1 MVETVVFSRTDEQFK
16 EYAARGIQKRIDAG
30 ELTELDA
37 QQIGEFVSVLRA
49 TENISS
55 SRAYKVTNTLS
66 CAARFFK
73 VPLCQ
78 NTISDVYEGVAN
90 LKTGKRILAEH
101 MTRTGTLSQN
111 TLHDYWKMMKRFY
124 IWLIDE
130 QYCTSLQKDKLLKIK
145 TPSPKKVTKT
155 PDMLLTE
162 EEICK
167 IVQACSSVR
176 DKALISTLYESGCR
190 IHEIGCLKWKDISFD
205 KHFAKLHTN
214 GKTGKDRYIPLVSSR
229 GYLAE
234 WKNMYLQFGTPSND
248 MPVFVTDKGKSF
260 SYQYLKNLITKLAKE
275 GRVEKKITPHI
286 FRHSRITHLIRQ
298 GLPQQTLS
306 LMMWGSVTS
315 NMLETYLHLANCDV
329 EREVGKLAGIDVS
342 EGNKEEQVF
351 KPRICPRCLRTCSP
365 DLNFCPTCG
374 APLSQDA
381 AHDLQSLKEE
391 LHRDERYNQLLADL
405 QNRLNI
411 LESMQQH

>member
-1 MVETVVFSRTDEQFK
+1 MVKTVVFSKTDEQFK
-16 EYAARGIQKRIDAG
+16 EYAARGIKNRIDAG

-37 QQIGEFVSVLRA
+37 QQIREFVSVLKA

-55 SRAYKVTNTLS
+55 SRAYKITNSLS

-78 NTISDVYEGVAN
+78 NSISDIYEGVAN
-90 LKTGKRILAEH
+90 LKSGKRILAHH
-101 MTRTGTLSQN
+101 MTREGTLSQN
-111 TLHDYWKMMKRFY
+111 TLHDYWKTLRRFY
-124 IWLIDE
+124 LWLVDE
-130 QYCTSLQKDKLLKIK
+130 KYCTSIQKEKLLKIK
-145 TPSPKKVTKT
+145 PPSPKKVTKT

-162 EEICK
+162 EDICK

-205 KHFAKLHTN
+205 KHFAKLCTD
-214 GKTGKDRYIPLVSSR
+214 GKTGKERFIPLVSSR
-229 GYLAE
+229 EYLAE

-248 MPVFVTDKGKSF
+248 MPVFVTDAGKSF
-260 SYQYLKNLITKLAKE
+260 SYQYLRNLIIKLAKA
-275 GRVEKKITPHI
+275 GGVEKKITPHI
-286 FRHSRITHLIRQ
+286 FRHSRITNLIRQ

-315 NMLETYLHLANCDV
+315 EMLGTYLHLASIDV
-329 EREVGKLAGIDVS
+329 EREIAKLAGIDVS
-342 EGNKEEQVF
+342 EGKQDGQTF
-351 KPRICPRCLRTCSP
+351 KPKLCPRCLRTCTP

-374 APLSQDA
+374 APLSHDA
-381 AHDLQSLKEE
+381 AMDLESLKEE
-391 LHRDERYNQLLADL
+391 LHQDERYTQILADL
-405 QNRLNI
+405 QNRLNV